1 MNAQT
6 RRESPSG
13 HFCAVEEARLLIKL
27 RECPFVVNKV
37 FLPQSQFSFLSF
49 FIIFLNIH
57 HSLFVI
63 GELPWLLR
71 GNPRKLYLDGETS
84 GRRPFSGYSS
94 SFLPFFANFF
104 CSEKYDVFVFPQTIA
119 KSKFHLTEAKCVVV
133 IGQVGSFKLFH
144 VHDQII

>member
-1 MNAQT
+1 M
-6 RRESPSG
+6 
-13 HFCAVEEARLLIKL
+13 
-27 RECPFVVNKV
+27 
-37 FLPQSQFSFLSF
+37 
-49 FIIFLNIH
+49 
-57 HSLFVI
+57 I

-133 IGQVGSFKLFH
+133 IGQVGSFKLFQ
-144 VHDQII
+144 VKIPNKDVQII